1 MKQVLQYRRSG
12 ATRVVEVPAP
22 LTPDGGI
29 LVQNQ
34 WSLISPGTERMLV
47 EASGSNLLNTARQRP
62 DLVRQVLDKAAR
74 DGIGATF
81 EAVRSR
87 LDVAIALGYSCAGTV
102 LDVGPRVQDKFQ
114 KGDRVACA
122 GAGQANHAE
131 VVAVAANLAV
141 RVPDRVSLD
150 EAAFVTVGAI
160 ALQGVRIADIRI
172 GETCVVIGL
181 GLVGVYAF
189 VALAVSFLP
198 LHDPLQIS
206 TVRLAAPTADHP
218 FGTDALGRDLLSRV
232 LYGAR
237 LSMEVAVLSVAG
249 ATAAGGVLGLLSGY
263 FGGLAD
269 LAIGRAMDIFFAFP
283 AILLALGIVAAL
295 GPDPRNVVIAIAVV
309 YTPIFVR
316 VVRGPVLSLKHRD
329 FVEAARTIGA
339 TPARVIGRHIVP
351 NLLSTVVVQVSLA
364 LSWAVLTEGALSFL
378 GLSAQPPAPSWGVML
393 NEGRQYLEFAT
404 HLAIFPGLAIMIAV
418 LGFNLLGDGLRDAL
432 DPEQR

>member
-1 MKQVLQYRRSG
+1 MATSIPGSVSRS
-12 ATRVVEVPAP
+12 
-22 LTPDGGI
+22 
-29 LVQNQ
+29 
-34 WSLISPGTERMLV
+34 
-47 EASGSNLLNTARQRP
+47 
-62 DLVRQVLDKAAR
+62 
-74 DGIGATF
+74 
-81 EAVRSR
+81 
-87 LDVAIALGYSCAGTV
+87 
-102 LDVGPRVQDKFQ
+102 PRVS
-114 KGDRVACA
+114 VAT
-122 GAGQANHAE
+122 GPLRI
-131 VVAVAANLAV
+131 LA
-141 RVPDRVSLD
+141 REPT
-150 EAAFVTVGAI
+150 A
-160 ALQGVRIADIRI
+160 
-172 GETCVVIGL
+172 VIGL

-218 FGTDALGRDLLSRV
+218 FGTDALGRDLLARV